1 MYLLR
6 PPSDDR
12 LHRFLAEAEALP
24 LTYSE
29 VGASRGTTTPPPGF
43 QRNHIRAPLG
53 HGEEAFRRAVVALH
67 RWAMYDMSW
76 VRLVPAH
83 PPVETGSHVVM
94 LVSHFGF
101 RSLFACRV
109 VYAYDED
116 DAAGRRAGFGIGTL
130 DGHLERG
137 EERFSV
143 EWDRATDSV
152 EYELFSFTRA
162 GRFLVRLGGP
172 LSRGKQRQFA
182 RESAG
187 WMQRAVSD
195 GAASAG

>member
-6 PPSDDR
+6 PPSDDL
-12 LHRFLAEAEALP
+12 LHRFLAGAEALP
-24 LTYSE
+24 LTYPE
-29 VGASRGTTTPPPGF
+29 VGASRGTTTPPAGYH
-43 QRNHIRAPLG
+43 RNQFRALLG
-53 HGEEAFRRAVVALH
+53 HGEDTFRRATTALG

-76 VRLVPAH
+76 VRLVPNQ

-101 RSLFACRV
+101 HSVFACRV
-109 VYAYDED
+109 VYTYDED
-116 DAAGRRAGFGIGTL
+116 DAAGRRVGFGIGTL
-130 DGHLERG
+130 AGHLEQG

-143 EWDRATDSV
+143 EWDRATDRV

-187 WMQRAVSD
+187 WMQRAVAH
-195 GAASAG
+195 GATFAG